1 MQCSKLNYNFFY
13 KSTFGELKLQ
23 KLLPDESV
31 GQHYTVQE
39 SKIKII
45 KKNDQI
51 LKWMRHLKD

>member
-1 MQCSKLNYNFFY
+1 MQCSKLNNNFFY

-45 KKNDQI
+45 IKKMI
-51 LKWMRHLKD
+51 KF

>member
-13 KSTFGELKLQ
+13 KSAFGELKLQ

-31 GQHYTVQE
+31 GQHSTVQE

-45 KKNDQI
+45 IKK
-51 LKWMRHLKD
+51 